1 MKKLRIPLLLA
12 LSLCLSCT
20 PSGDPNQ
27 IVLRVSSWGGAGD
40 DSDFD
45 KLVKQFYRD
54 FEKENPGVKV
64 RQELIPGGGSEYV
77 HKMML
82 NFVAGAEP
90 DIMIV
95 DASSAA
101 LFINN
106 GVLADLTKLDKGSDF
121 DISDY
126 FPNVLNIGRRG
137 NALYTIPSDFTPMVM
152 YYNKE
157 LFDAAGVPYPK
168 AGWNFKDFQETA
180 TKLTDQGKNQ
190 HGFVFSNWMPGW
202 VMWLWNNGA
211 DVLSKDGKQATGY
224 LDSPKSVETI
234 TYLRDLVL
242 KHNVAP
248 SFSQVA
254 STGVDP
260 FANGEAAMTV
270 SGHWAMIGYKNAPKK
285 DGKPAI
291 DWTKLG
297 VVELPHN
304 TPHSNTVMYAAGYGI
319 TSRCKQKELAW
330 KLINRWTSYSH
341 QLPYNKSGIAVSA
354 RKDVAAELAKDP
366 VDQQFL
372 KLIPTARP
380 PAGSRVE
387 GYELVETLGAKAMD
401 SVLADRNSNVSE
413 ILSRTAKRIDLEF
426 AKRQ

>member
-1 MKKLRIPLLLA
+1 M
-12 LSLCLSCT
+12 
-20 PSGDPNQ
+20 
-27 IVLRVSSWGGAGD
+27 LRVSSWGGAGD

-45 KLVKQFYRD
+45 KMVKKFYRD
-54 FEKENPGVKV
+54 FEEENPGVKV
-64 RQELIPGGGSEYV
+64 RPELIPGSGSEYV

-106 GVLADLTKLDKGSDF
+106 GVLADLTKLEKGSDF
-121 DISDY
+121 EIGDY
-126 FPNVLNIGRRG
+126 FPNVLDIGRRG
-137 NALYTIPSDFTPMVM
+137 DALYTIPSDFTPMVM

-168 AGWNFKDFQETA
+168 AGWTFQEFQETA
-180 TKLTDQGKNQ
+180 AKLTDPAKKQ

-202 VMWLWNNGA
+202 VMWLWNSGA
-211 DVLSKDGKQATGY
+211 DVLSRDGTRASGN
-224 LDSPKSVETI
+224 LDSPKAVETI
-234 TYLRDLVL
+234 TYLRDLVM
-242 KHNVAP
+242 KHHVAP

-285 DGKPAI
+285 NGKPAI

-304 TPHSNTVMYAAGYGI
+304 TPRSNTVMYAAGYGI

-330 KLINRWTSYSH
+330 KLIKKWTSYAH

-366 VDQQFL
+366 VDRQFL
-372 KLIPTARP
+372 DIIPTARP
-380 PAGSRVE
+380 PAGSWVE
-387 GYELVETLGAKAMD
+387 GYEIVETLGAKAMD
-401 SVLADRNSNVSE
+401 SVLASPESDVAG
-413 ILSRTAKRIDLEF
+413 ILSKTAKRIDLEF
-426 AKRQ
+426 AKRL